1 MWIFWLVIIL
11 LAIVAELATINM
23 VSIWFALGGA
33 VALLADLLS
42 VKQTVQILLF
52 FVVSLIG
59 ILIFLFVFRPK
70 MQKAQGKLES
80 TNADRIIGREAVV
93 IKDIQPYENLGQIK
107 VLGQIWS
114 AVSVDEEG
122 SIPVNTKVK
131 VVGIKG
137 VRAVVCLLDD

>member
-1 MWIFWLVIIL
+1 MWVYWLIIIL
-11 LAIVAELATINM
+11 LAIVAELATINL
-23 VSIWFALGGA
+23 VSIWFALGAA

-52 FVVSLIG
+52 FVVSFIG
-59 ILIFLFVFRPK
+59 IIVFLIVFRPR

-93 IKDIQPYENLGQIK
+93 IKEIKPYENLGQIR

-114 AVSVDEEG
+114 AVSVDEEE
-122 SIPVNTKVK
+122 SIPVDTKVK

-137 VRAVVCLLDD
+137 VRAEVCLLDE